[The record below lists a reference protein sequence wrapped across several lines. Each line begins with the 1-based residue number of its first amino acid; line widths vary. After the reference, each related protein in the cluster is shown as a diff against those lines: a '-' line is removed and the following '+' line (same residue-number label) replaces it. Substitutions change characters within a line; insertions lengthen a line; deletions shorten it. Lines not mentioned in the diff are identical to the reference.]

1 MTMLAPCQDA
11 NSRGIEGGA
20 PGWGAFYHRVISW
33 IVMKAIL
40 LAGGKGTR
48 LRPLTIHTPKPIVP
62 IFNRPFLHYQI
73 DLLKQVPEIDEVILS
88 LNYQPRRIE
97 EVFGDGAGT
106 GIKIR
111 YVVEPV
117 PLGTAGAIKYAGD
130 KLTES
135 VVVFNGDVMTQLD
148 LGAVLR
154 LHRERRARATIVLTP
169 VENPSAYGLVETGAG
184 GNINRFIEKPSPEEI
199 TTNNINAGIY
209 VLEPDTFDR
218 IPSDVSWSIERSYFP
233 SLIERGETFVGYIYD
248 GYWID
253 IGTPEKYVQV
263 HRDIMDGRFRVP
275 PFADLPAPRTVIAH
289 DARIEEGAAIE
300 GPVFIDEGAL
310 VKAGARVGPHT
321 VLGRQTQ
328 VEEGAVVER
337 TILWPNCRVGSHA
350 TVSDALLGRQCHV
363 GRNVSLNSG
372 AVLGDKTT
380 LTDFTRA

>member
-1 MTMLAPCQDA
+1 
-11 NSRGIEGGA
+11 
-20 PGWGAFYHRVISW
+20 
-33 IVMKAIL
+33 MKAIL

-62 IFNRPFLHYQI
+62 IFNRAFLHYQI

-97 EVFGDGAGT
+97 EVFGDGT
-106 GIKIR
+106 DLGIKIR

-148 LGAVLR
+148 LAAVIR
-154 LHRERRARATIVLTP
+154 MHRERQARATIVLTP
-169 VENPSAYGLVETGAG
+169 VDNPSAYGLVETDSQS
-184 GNINRFIEKPSPEEI
+184 NIKRFIEKPKPEEI
-199 TTNNINAGIY
+199 TTNHINAGIY

-218 IPSDVSWSIERSYFP
+218 IPSEVPWSIERSYFP
-233 SLIERGETFVGYIYD
+233 SLIERNETFVAYIYN

-263 HRDIMDGRFRVP
+263 HRDIMDGRFVAP
-275 PFADLPAPRTVIAH
+275 PFAGLTSPRRCIAPDV
-289 DARIEEGAAIE
+289 RIEDGATI
-300 GPVFIDEGAL
+300 GDPVFIDEGVL
-310 VKAGARVGPHT
+310 VKAGARLGPYA

-328 VEEGAVVER
+328 VEEEAIIER
-337 TILWPNCRVGSHA
+337 AIVWPNCRIGSQSSI
-350 TVSDALLGRQCHV
+350 TDAVLGRQCHI

-380 LTDFTRA
+380 LTDFTKA